1 MKKFVIWL
9 CSMLAIVLVVNTA
22 GGFFVKLTVG
32 NMYYTSL
39 QGFSKKAETL
49 IHPEYVEPT
58 EEKKSN
64 GLHGLAGRSS
74 LSNGRLTIENHFL
87 YNFLFMNIYIDES
100 HIFMDKDGTN
110 ELSSGIF
117 AIVFKDDNGNTID
130 YDYLRN
136 AAGVVNINEFCKL
149 EGTDEIYKL
158 LKEQDVTIRL
168 DSYTI
173 NENYVITPV
182 ELTVLDRDNNEI
194 LHQCY
199 PANGEIIKASDLFFH
214 DDTADKEHSGYSM
227 YKKMTDAY
235 RGVTKA
241 DKIAEKLVDKAI
253 FDGED
258 QRDGKSYFTF
268 GALIMTKVEVTDN
281 KAMITAL
288 RFNYIKGVILYTVI
302 FGTILTVIMVLVI
315 RAKKRKNA

>member
-32 NMYYTSL
+32 NMLNSSL
-39 QGFSKKAETL
+39 LGYSKKAETF

-64 GLHGLAGRSS
+64 GLHGLAVRS
-74 LSNGRLTIENHFL
+74 LFSNGRLTNENHFL
-87 YNFLFMNIYIDES
+87 YNFLFMNIDIDES
-100 HIFMDKDGTN
+100 HIFLDKDGTN

-117 AIVFKDDNGNTID
+117 ANVFKDNGNTTD
-130 YDYLRN
+130 YILN
-136 AAGVVNINEFCKL
+136 TAGAVNINEFCKL

-258 QRDGKSYFTF
+258 RRDGKSYFTF

-315 RAKKRKNA
+315 RAKKRKNV

>member
-32 NMYYTSL
+32 NMLNSSL
-39 QGFSKKAETL
+39 LGYSKKAETF

-64 GLHGLAGRSS
+64 GLHGLAVRS
-74 LSNGRLTIENHFL
+74 LFSNGRLINENHFL

-100 HIFMDKDGTN
+100 HIFLDKDGTN

-117 AIVFKDDNGNTID
+117 ANVFKDKGNTTD
-130 YDYLRN
+130 YILN
-136 AAGVVNINEFCKL
+136 TAGAVNINEFCKL

-182 ELTVLDRDNNEI
+182 ELTVLDREHNEI

-268 GALIMTKVEVTDN
+268 GALIMTNVEVTDN